1 MPSPRFLTPV
11 DVAEILN
18 TSLAQVMA
26 LIKDG
31 DLVSI
36 QIGGRRQHRIEVS
49 ELEAYIQREYDN
61 SRARRPRSAQPAEHD
76 QVGERDGVDR
86 P

>member
-1 MPSPRFLTPV
+1 MPTPRFLTPV

-31 DLVSI
+31 DLMSI

-49 ELEAYIQREYDN
+49 ELEAYIQREYDK
-61 SRARRPRSAQPAEHD
+61 SRARRGLAPQPSEHSETAHGHD
-76 QVGERDGVDR
+76 VDR
-86 P
+86 S